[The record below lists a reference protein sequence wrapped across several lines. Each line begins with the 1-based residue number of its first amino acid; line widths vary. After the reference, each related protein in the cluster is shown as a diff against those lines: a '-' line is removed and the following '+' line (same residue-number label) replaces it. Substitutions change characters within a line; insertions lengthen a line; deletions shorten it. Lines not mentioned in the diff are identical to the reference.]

1 MLALKMVKEINNY
14 FILHIFFSFF
24 MIKDHTKDVKIKH
37 FLVNVWE
44 GGDIGLVN

>member
-1 MLALKMVKEINNY
+1 
-14 FILHIFFSFF
+14 

-44 GGDIGLVN
+44 GGDIGLVNYTGTQVL